1 MGKTVLNARRMKDQS
16 EAEEGET
23 KTEEEEE
30 EEEEEG
36 RGGVKILKGT
46 SRDP

>member
-23 KTEEEEE
+23 KTEEE
-30 EEEEEG
+30 G